1 MALET
6 LKDVKE
12 IGGFEVIKG
21 FSSYV
26 INRNGKIRSI
36 DRFTYHPRFE
46 NKKQFIE
53 GKELKKQI
61 DKDGYETIGLR
72 KDNKLYIKKVHRL
85 VAETFIENPKN
96 YPIINHKN
104 SIRNDNRVDNLEWCN
119 NSINQKHS
127 FRNGRRNNF
136 GENHSHNKLTEK
148 DVIEIINLF
157 INGINKRQISKKYNV
172 SAQTIGNI
180 FNGKSWSDITYL
192 YVENLISTAINI
204 IYIEDEKFPCVENK
218 DVMNFL
224 SASITRLQMRKANRE
239 KRQVEGTNQL

>member
-6 LKDVKE
+6 LKGIEE
-12 IGGFEVIKG
+12 IGGFKEIKG
-21 FSSYV
+21 FSGYV

-61 DKDGYETIGLR
+61 DKDGYETVGLHNNNR
-72 KDNKLYIKKVHRL
+72 LYTKRVHRL
-85 VAETFIENPKN
+85 VAETFIQNPKN

-119 NSINQKHS
+119 NSMNQKHS
-127 FRNGRRNNF
+127 FMSGRRNNF

-148 DVIEIINLF
+148 DVIEIITLF
-157 INGINKRQISKKYNV
+157 INGMNKRQISKSYNV
-172 SAQTIGNI
+172 NAQTIGNI

-192 YVENLISTAINI
+192 YAENLISKALDIL
-204 IYIEDEKFPCVENK
+204 EKEKFPCNENYQ
-218 DVMNFL
+218 V
-224 SASITRLQMRKANRE
+224 IHRLAECLECLEERKRNRE
-239 KRQVEGTNQL
+239 KRQVEGLNKA

>member
-6 LKDVKE
+6 LKDIDE
-12 IGGFEVIKG
+12 ISGFEEIKG
-21 FSSYV
+21 FYGYV

-46 NKKQFIE
+46 NKKQFVE

-72 KDNKLYIKKVHRL
+72 KNNKLYVKRVHRL
-85 VAETFIENPKN
+85 VAETFIQNPKN

-119 NSINQKHS
+119 NSMNQKHS
-127 FRNGRRNNF
+127 FMSGRRNTC

-148 DVIEIINLF
+148 DVMEIITLF
-157 INGINKRQISKKYNV
+157 INGMNKRQISKKYNV
-172 SAQTIGNI
+172 TAQTIGNI
-180 FNGKSWSDITYL
+180 FNGKSWSGQTYL
-192 YVENLISTAINI
+192 YAENLISMAIDAINNDAECIENYHI
-204 IYIEDEKFPCVENK
+204 IIN
-218 DVMNFL
+218 
-224 SASITRLQMRKANRE
+224 LQNSLFWLKQRKLMRE
-239 KRQVEGTNQL
+239 KRNVEGTNQL